1 MRSPIEEGNEMS
13 GAQIV
18 DKIKDEKLRKYLK
31 EYSKYTNPS
40 NLLGI
45 LDYLGVKI
53 NRGSIDAVIPQF
65 IIDRK
70 EIVLGAIVLNGE
82 LFELALIIHDNYLVF
97 EMMEVGDVVLYKEK
111 MEEEEKDEKA

>member
-1 MRSPIEEGNEMS
+1 MNEERIDELIN
-13 GAQIV
+13 
-18 DKIKDEKLRKYLK
+18 KIKDEKLRKYLK
-31 EYSKYTNPS
+31 GYKEHTNPA

-53 NRGSIDAVIPQF
+53 NREKIDAIIPQF
-65 IIDRK
+65 IVDRK
-70 EIVLGAIVLNGE
+70 EIVLGSIILNGE

-111 MEEEEKDEKA
+111 REEEEKDEKA

>member
-1 MRSPIEEGNEMS
+1 MS
-13 GAQIV
+13 EAQII
-18 DKIKDEKLRKYLK
+18 DKIKDERLRKYLK
-31 EYSKYTNPS
+31 GYSKYMNPS

-53 NRGSIDAVIPQF
+53 NREKIDAIIPQF

-111 MEEEEKDEKA
+111 IEEEKKDEKA